1 MGVVVRVQ
9 DLITRRPVGG
19 WFTQA
24 EAEAA
29 LQAAGVPH
37 EWSGL

>member
-9 DLITRRPVGG
+9 DYITRRQVAG
-19 WFTQA
+19 WRTQA

-37 EWSGL
+37 EWE